1 MCNDHVG
8 AEDEAPAG
16 LTLSR
21 RTLLRAAALTSL
33 SGGLL
38 GKAVWAPQPA
48 AAASVDGAF
57 SMAMHIHSS
66 FSELYG
72 TMNAHLQQA
81 KLNNVDVIWW
91 SEHDTKM
98 NGKNDRQVVHF
109 SSLTNETGDGTPW
122 NWTLHKYGSHTTAS
136 TGGVVA
142 SPASPLD
149 TVPAGSLQVTA
160 QSTGTPQAIL
170 GFHPEVGPAKHNWRT
185 NLTGQTLSLEVLPTS
200 ISPKAYLE
208 LAITS
213 SYHPATGSRPA
224 GKYSVSYRFGG
235 GASPGRQQSGTTA
248 IVTVPCNS
256 GVWNSVV
263 LKPDEDLKAVF
274 PDLDS
279 RDFSLYDFKFNA
291 VSKRSA
297 TASGYF
303 DYLRFTRQTT
313 GEVALSVQDEMMGSY
328 AARYPRVTQQHGL
341 EVSYSDPHINW
352 FGSGIALPDYTGVR
366 PAAYQDFL
374 RGTIIPDIHRS
385 GGLASYNHPFGTG
398 DDPNP
403 LPKATQDQMLSD
415 VAASLVSNN
424 ALDTDILEVGYPLRA
439 GVDLAHHIDLWD
451 VCSRNG
457 MFLTAN
463 GVSDDHYGDNWSARK
478 NPWTTS
484 VWAGNANETALLNS
498 LKSGQAWC
506 GSMTQHRGALD
517 LEADGGC
524 PMGSVSVSQVRGRDI
539 AVTATSVPAG
549 GSVDIVQR
557 PVDYAGSGNPSP
569 GTPVIQTLPA
579 SAFSTGP
586 AAVRV
591 DTSQSSSFVRTQVRD
606 STGTV
611 IALSNPVW
619 LLRENPPA
627 GRTIPAARAC

>member
-1 MCNDHVG
+1 MCNDHID

-38 GKAVWAPQPA
+38 GRALWAPPPA

-81 KLNNVDVIWW
+81 TLNNVDVIWW
-91 SEHDTKM
+91 TDHDTKM
-98 NGKNDRQVVHF
+98 NGQNDRQEVHF
-109 SSLTNETGDGTPW
+109 SSLTDETGDGSPW
-122 NWTLHKYGSHTTAS
+122 KWTLHKYGSHTTAS

-142 SPASPLD
+142 SPVSPFD
-149 TVPAGSLQVTA
+149 TVPEGSLQVTA

-200 ISPKAYLE
+200 ISTNAYLE

-213 SYHPATGSRPA
+213 SYHPASSGRPA

-235 GASPGRQQSGTTA
+235 SGSPGQRKLSNTTA
-248 IVTVPCNS
+248 IVTVPCNP

-263 LKPDEDLKAVF
+263 LRPDEDLKAVF

-279 RDFSLYDFKFNA
+279 RDFSLYDLRFNA

-297 TASGYF
+297 TASGNF

-313 GEVALSVQDEMMGSY
+313 GEVALTVQDQMMASY
-328 AARYPRVTQQHGL
+328 AERYPGVTQQHGL
-341 EVSYSDPHINW
+341 EVSFANPHINW
-352 FGSGIALPDYTGVR
+352 FGGAITLPNYAGVKR
-366 PAAYQDFL
+366 TEWLDFV
-374 RGTIIPDIHRS
+374 RGTVIPDIHGS

-506 GSMTQHRGALD
+506 GSMAQHRGALD
-517 LEADGGC
+517 LLVDGTC
-524 PMGSVSVSQVRGRDI
+524 PMGSVSVSQVPARDI
-539 AVTATSVPAG
+539 TVTATSVPQG

-557 PVDYAGSGNPSP
+557 VVDYAGPQNPDP

-579 SAFSTGP
+579 SAFSTGT

-591 DTSQSSSFVRTQVRD
+591 DTNQSSFVRTQVRD

-619 LLRENPPA
+619 LLRENPPE
-627 GRTIPAARAC
+627 GRAIPAARAC

>member
-1 MCNDHVG
+1 
-8 AEDEAPAG
+8 
-16 LTLSR
+16 
-21 RTLLRAAALTSL
+21 
-33 SGGLL
+33 
-38 GKAVWAPQPA
+38 
-48 AAASVDGAF
+48 
-57 SMAMHIHSS
+57 
-66 FSELYG
+66 
-72 TMNAHLQQA
+72 
-81 KLNNVDVIWW
+81 
-91 SEHDTKM
+91 
-98 NGKNDRQVVHF
+98 
-109 SSLTNETGDGTPW
+109 
-122 NWTLHKYGSHTTAS
+122 
-136 TGGVVA
+136 
-142 SPASPLD
+142 
-149 TVPAGSLQVTA
+149 
-160 QSTGTPQAIL
+160 
-170 GFHPEVGPAKHNWRT
+170 
-185 NLTGQTLSLEVLPTS
+185 LEVLPTS
-200 ISPKAYLE
+200 ISSKAYLE

-263 LKPDEDLKAVF
+263 LRPDVDLKAVF

-279 RDFSLYDFKFNA
+279 RDFSLYDLRFNA
-291 VSKRSA
+291 VSKRSV

-313 GEVALSVQDEMMGSY
+313 GEVALSVQDQMMASY
-328 AARYPRVTQQHGL
+328 AARYPGVRQQHGV

-352 FGSGIALPDYTGVR
+352 FGSGIVLPNYTGVR
-366 PAAYQDFL
+366 PSAYPDFL

-398 DDPNP
+398 DEPNP

-415 VAASLVSNN
+415 VAAKLVSNN

-463 GVSDDHYGDNWSARK
+463 GVSDDHYGNNWAGRAT
-478 NPWTTS
+478 WTTS
-484 VWAGNANETALLNS
+484 AWAGNANETALLNS
-498 LKSGQAWC
+498 LKSGRAWC

-517 LEADGGC
+517 LLVDNIC
-524 PMGSVSVSQVRGRDI
+524 PMGSASVSQVKARDLK
-539 AVTATSVPAG
+539 VTATSVPSG

-557 PVDYAGSGNPSP
+557 PVDYAGPGNPSP

-579 SAFSTGP
+579 SAFATGT

-591 DTSQSSSFVRTQVRD
+591 DTNQPSFVRTQVKD

-619 LLRENPPA
+619 LLRENPPG